1 MARSVTIIL
10 WDPKYPHNVGGA
22 LRACSTLGSE
32 EDGRRLLYSGRRVPA
47 ADADRK
53 VYRLPREE
61 RLRDYRDVDIRRV
74 ERPLDLLEEGEV
86 PVAVEVR
93 ENSELLPDFVH
104 PPRAAYIF
112 GPEDGSL
119 PKAALT
125 RCHRFVVIPSR
136 SCLNLA
142 ASVNVVLYDRM
153 VKGPDG
159 QSGRGR
165 ASS

>member
-1 MARSVTIIL
+1 M
-10 WDPKYPHNVGGA
+10 
-22 LRACSTLGSE
+22 
-32 EDGRRLLYSGRRVPA
+32 PA

-93 ENSELLPDFVH
+93 ENSEPLPDFVH

-119 PKAALT
+119 PKSALT
-125 RCHRFVVIPSR
+125 LCHRFVVIPSR

-153 VKGPDG
+153 VKSPEG
-159 QSGRGR
+159 
-165 ASS
+165 